1 MTAIEVARKLA
12 DYEQTKD
19 AQNAYTLAL
28 QQGTCTPEEMLEAA
42 DYIFFSQG
50 DYRVAYTTYVSLY
63 SQGQFRERV
72 LDLMKQAFYQ
82 PNRK

>member
-19 AQNAYTLAL
+19 AQNAYILAL

-42 DYIFFSQG
+42 DYIF
-50 DYRVAYTTYVSLY
+50 VSA
-63 SQGQFRERV
+63 Q
-72 LDLMKQAFYQ
+72 
-82 PNRK
+82 